1 MHSYVTRCHWWL
13 DSYGDASCF
22 RMIFC
27 LMCFV
32 KKISLHIVCFA
43 VTGSLVAVFL
53 LPQFLRYRARVFI
66 VSHINVPAHLA
77 TPLKSE
83 QVVVENWKTL
93 EKWVDAN
100 VFCRSEFMEV
110 NKTTFLQ
117 KVNVLDIKLD
127 LHPEGTPDDS
137 WEITKPLSVA
147 GMKVSRVKYWG
158 DSGSEFSVRVATP
171 PKQAIRKL
179 GAAAQPEY
187 FPDSGYFAVIFTKK
201 LSAENPFQRL

>member
-1 MHSYVTRCHWWL
+1 
-13 DSYGDASCF
+13 
-22 RMIFC
+22 
-27 LMCFV
+27 MCFV
-32 KKISLHIVCFA
+32 KKISLYIVYFA
-43 VTGSLVAVFL
+43 VIGSLVIVFL
-53 LPQFLRYRARVFI
+53 LPQYLPFRARVFI
-66 VSHINVPAHLA
+66 VSHINVPVHLA

-83 QVVVENWKTL
+83 HVVVENWKTL

-110 NKTTFLQ
+110 HDTAFLQ
-117 KVNVLDIKLD
+117 KVNRLGIKLD
-127 LHPEGTPDDS
+127 LHPEGTPRDS

-147 GMKVSRVKYWG
+147 GMKVSRVMYWG

-179 GAAAQPEY
+179 GAGAQPEY
-187 FPDSGYFAVIFTKK
+187 FPDSGYLAVILTKK